1 MIIRADT
8 ATPQYETGARSP
20 TALTYSRAPGSEP
33 ARAGLLEQRI
43 GDCSSKVVSASM
55 CLKI

>member
-20 TALTYSRAPGSEP
+20 TALTHSRAPGSEP
-33 ARAGLLEQRI
+33 ARAGSPEQRI
-43 GDCSSKVVSASM
+43 GDCSSRIVSASM
-55 CLKI
+55 

>member
-20 TALTYSRAPGSEP
+20 TALTHSRAPGSEP
-33 ARAGLLEQRI
+33 ARAGSPEQRI
-43 GDCSSKVVSASM
+43 GDCSSRIVSASM
-55 CLKI
+55 CLKR